1 MKREGRGE
9 LPSLSDRV
17 ADPRIVRAIEEA
29 EGRRAHASLAAAR
42 YAVVAE
48 WMHHLG
54 ISHRQRIVL
63 GRVYSFSKN
72 GDPFRMSLARAG
84 GELGIDRDNL
94 KHDLARLVEYGYL
107 EKRSDGVRTPAAYY
121 VDETACYDA
130 ALANGWVPRR

>member
-17 ADPRIVRAIEEA
+17 ADPRIVKAIEEA
-29 EGRRAHASLAAAR
+29 EGRRAHAALESAR

-63 GRVYSFSKN
+63 GRVYSFSAK

-84 GELGIDRDNL
+84 RELGIDRDNL
-94 KHDLARLVEYGYL
+94 KHDLANLVELGYL
-107 EKRSDGVRTPAAYY
+107 EKRADGARTPAVYY
-121 VDETACYDA
+121 VDETACYEA

>member
-9 LPSLSDRV
+9 LPSLSDRN
-17 ADPRIVRAIEEA
+17 ADPRMVKAIEEA
-29 EGRRAHASLAAAR
+29 EGRRAHAALESAR

-84 GELGIDRDNL
+84 RELGIDRDNL
-94 KHDLARLVEYGYL
+94 KHDLARLVESGYL
-107 EKRSDGVRTPAAYY
+107 EKRSEGVRTPASYY
-121 VDETACYDA
+121 VNEIACYDA